1 MKRYID
7 DPGMSPEVVARTSAA
22 AGGICM
28 WVHAVDLYSR
38 VAKEVAPK
46 KQRLEEVS
54 GCDWLE
60 EVSGCDWLEEVSV
73 CDWLEEVSARVLSAR
88 MWARE

>member
-60 EVSGCDWLEEVSV
+60 EVSGCDWLH
-73 CDWLEEVSARVLSAR
+73 EVSARVLLAR
-88 MWARE
+88 LRARE